1 LSFFIN
7 IGRNFK
13 TPNIQ
18 GLSGKIYLFCG
29 EGKLVETKI
38 IRDIGFGTGAEAY
51 EL

>member
-1 LSFFIN
+1 VAKYICCVDL
-7 IGRNFK
+7 
-13 TPNIQ
+13 
-18 GLSGKIYLFCG
+18 